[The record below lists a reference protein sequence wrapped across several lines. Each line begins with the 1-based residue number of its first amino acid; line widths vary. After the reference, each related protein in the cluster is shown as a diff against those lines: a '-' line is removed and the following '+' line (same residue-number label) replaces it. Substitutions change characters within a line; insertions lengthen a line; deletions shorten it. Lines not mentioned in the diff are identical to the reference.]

1 MLLPINKILCPTDFS
16 EASITALKQAIELC
30 DHFGATLCL
39 VHVVPS
45 ISRLTSSV
53 PLDVN
58 RETCELDL
66 SEYEDNLHRCAQKLL
81 REMIND
87 YMPTGMKFCTIVAEG
102 DAATEIMRTAEDEQ
116 ASLIV
121 LAAHGMTGWRNIEF
135 GSVAERVVRRSS
147 LPVLIIHTPRE
158 SAITA
163 GKEHSTNEEQEVEA
177 VA

>member
-1 MLLPINKILCPTDFS
+1 MLLPINNILCPTDFS
-16 EASITALKQAIELC
+16 NASITALKQAIELC
-30 DHFGATLCL
+30 DHFGAALCL

-81 REMIND
+81 REMIDD

-102 DAATEIMRTAEDEQ
+102 DAATEIMRTAEDQ
-116 ASLIV
+116 HASLIV

-147 LPVLIIHTPRE
+147 LPVLVIHTPHE
-158 SAITA
+158 GVISSDE
-163 GKEHSTNEEQEVEA
+163 EHSINEEREVA
-177 VA
+177 AAL